1 MDLGE
6 NLMAHQTS
14 LVMIGGGLR
23 SAPSS
28 LSSREMF
35 LVVWGLFTGH
45 RRPWVWLKS
54 LGLMHKTEDVGNHVH
69 IRFAEYFKNIMF
81 EIFWVSYINSLSI
94 RLGGSSWFRPHPR
107 AIAPWLCLVVLSM
120 DELKDALKKRFWCCC
135 RWIKRPLVFL
145 RFFMFPSR
153 KRAYSKTKLT
163 SIGSLAQP
171 PGEKIPFFGCRPRL
185 RVYGCFS
192 THGTQKKPWLWDG
205 RPWTSRTRRPSP
217 QKSQTKSWPR
227 LWQRAG
233 IWLLVHGF
241 SHVFFNPILIWDDIH
256 INIYIYTFNG
266 VAETSPRLSWRWR
279 MSLPSS
285 RSPTRAWLSGVYT
298 RRKGC
303 D

>member
-6 NLMAHQTS
+6 NLMAHQKS
-14 LVMIGGGLR
+14 LKMIGGGLR

-35 LVVWGLFTGH
+35 LVVWRLFTGH
-45 RRPWVWLKS
+45 RCPCVWLKS
-54 LGLMHKTEDVGNHVH
+54 LGLIHKTEDVGNHTH

-81 EIFWVSYINSLSI
+81 DILSI
-94 RLGGSSWFRPHPR
+94 LHQLIVNKTWGVLLISDPPSRHCAMAVPR
-107 AIAPWLCLVVLSM
+107 RFVHGWVEGCA
-120 DELKDALKKRFWCCC
+120 EKRFWCCC

-145 RFFMFPSR
+145 WFFMFPSR

-192 THGTQKKPWLWDG
+192 IHGTQKKPWLWDG

-241 SHVFFNPILIWDDIH
+241 SHVFFNPILIWGDDIH
-256 INIYIYTFNG
+256 TYIY
-266 VAETSPRLSWRWR
+266 V
-279 MSLPSS
+279 
-285 RSPTRAWLSGVYT
+285 
-298 RRKGC
+298 
-303 D
+303 